1 MILRLYFKIASFF
14 SVFTPIPLNFIFT
27 HCTLTI
33 QRKHG
38 KWGEDLASDYLF
50 KKGFEIVTSNWR
62 YKKAEIDI
70 IARDNDILVFIEVKT
85 RGSIAFGS
93 AESKVTGRKQRLL
106 IDAAMAYMRS
116 INYEW
121 EIRFD
126 IIAIH
131 GAPDKNHEIL
141 HFRDAFFPG
150 LDYKG

>member
-1 MILRLYFKIASFF
+1 M
-14 SVFTPIPLNFIFT
+14 
-27 HCTLTI
+27 TI

-38 KWGEDLASDYLF
+38 QWGEDLAADYLQTH
-50 KKGFEIVTSNWR
+50 GLTTLERNWR

-70 IARDNDILVFIEVKT
+70 IASENDILVFVEVKT
-85 RGSIAFGS
+85 RDSTIFGRPEAMVS
-93 AESKVTGRKQRLL
+93 SRKRRLL

-116 INYEW
+116 VRHEW

-126 IIAIH
+126 IISIIGTPEH
-131 GAPDKNHEIL
+131 LREII